1 MHAQN
6 HGPWPYN
13 PGNADFP
20 ETVMKLKTTLLILCW
35 YAIPFS
41 TTSLADTVNPPHAAT
56 PSITVTGMGEVH
68 NQPDMARVSIGVVTQ
83 ESTAVEALD
92 KNTEAVEK
100 LMAALKAHK
109 IADKD
114 IQTSNFSIS
123 PQYDYDR
130 SNQPQP
136 PRLTGYRVMNQV
148 RIAVRKIADLGA
160 VLDKVVTAGAN
171 QINQVTFEIDEAESL
186 RDTARQMAIRDA
198 RRKAALY
205 AKEAQLRLGPVLT
218 VVEAGGTVPVQPFG
232 IAMAQEARAVPIAP
246 GELTIRQEVR
256 VTFAIEP

>member
-1 MHAQN
+1 
-6 HGPWPYN
+6 
-13 PGNADFP
+13 
-20 ETVMKLKTTLLILCW
+20 MKQITTLLILCW
-35 YAIPFS
+35 YSIPFS
-41 TTSLADTVNPPHAAT
+41 TTSLADTVNPLPAAL
-56 PSITVTGMGEVH
+56 PSITVTGKGEIH
-68 NQPDMARVSIGVVTQ
+68 SQPDMARVNIGGITQ
-83 ESTAVEALD
+83 EITAAEALN

-100 LMAALKAHK
+100 LMAALMEHK

-114 IQTSNFSIS
+114 IQTSNFSVS

-130 SNQPQP
+130 SNQA

-148 RIAVRKIADLGA
+148 RVAVRRIEEVGA
-160 VLDKVVTAGAN
+160 LLDRVVTAGAN

-198 RRKAALY
+198 QRKAALY
-205 AKEAQLRLGPVLT
+205 AKEAQVRLGPVLK
-218 VVEAGGTVPVQPFG
+218 VVEAGGTVPVQQFG

-256 VTFAIEP
+256 VTFAIEPEP

>member
-1 MHAQN
+1 
-6 HGPWPYN
+6 
-13 PGNADFP
+13 
-20 ETVMKLKTTLLILCW
+20 MKPKTTLLILCW
-35 YAIPFS
+35 CCVPFS
-41 TTSLADTVNPPHAAT
+41 TTSLAQIVNPPPAAL
-56 PSITVTGMGEVH
+56 PSITVTGKGEVH
-68 NQPDMARVSIGVVTQ
+68 KQPDMARVNIGVVTQ
-83 ESTAVEALD
+83 EITAAEALNQ
-92 KNTEAVEK
+92 NTEAVEK

-123 PQYDYDR
+123 AQYDYDR
-130 SNQPQP
+130 SNQA
-136 PRLTGYRVMNQV
+136 RHLTGYQVMNQV
-148 RIAVRKIADLGA
+148 RIAVRRIEDLGA
-160 VLDKVVTAGAN
+160 LLDRVVTAGAN

-205 AKEAQLRLGPVLT
+205 AKEAQVRLGPVLKI
-218 VVEAGGTVPVQPFG
+218 VEAGGIVPVQPFG

-256 VTFAIEP
+256 VTFAIEPEP